1 MKTTQSIRL
10 DAKVI
15 EHIKQI
21 WKGNFNK
28 WVELLYESYNTSVAH
43 VWYSE
48 FKEALQLFIEVAKK
62 FKPDPH
68 TVIEEAKLREATL
81 KKLQSG
87 AWCTKSKEELWK
99 DIETQMSKAKLQ
111 AIANW
116 DMSGSTT
123 APTPMDHPLRTAK
136 DYQDAKLLAWKI
148 KIGIKKNHWKMQD
161 NDWFDCTWQKRIS
174 FEWCSHLESLI
185 ETMI

>member
-28 WVELLYESYNTSVAH
+28 WVELLYDNYNTSVTH

-48 FKEALQLFIEVAKK
+48 FKEALQSFIEVAKK
-62 FKPDPH
+62 FRPEQPMIHPEKIHQEAVAVRQKDRLQSIADWVKPD
-68 TVIEEAKLREATL
+68 AT
-81 KKLQSG
+81 
-87 AWCTKSKEELWK
+87 
-99 DIETQMSKAKLQ
+99 
-111 AIANW
+111 
-116 DMSGSTT
+116 
-123 APTPMDHPLRTAK
+123 PVMDHPLRTAK

-148 KIGIKKNHWKMQD
+148 RIGIKKNHWKMQD

-174 FEWCSHLESLI
+174 LEWCSHLESLI